1 MGLRGHLEFVCVR
14 ERESERVVHT
24 NSNVPG
30 ATTTNK
36 QTNKQTKGRVEGK
49 TGGVKTKGAGKR
61 PCLLACLFVCLG
73 KRRRRRRRRTTAK
86 TQKGNT
92 ASIFHHFSA
101 WGFKTRLIERERE
114 REKRGRAEQRRIG
127 FVGCIGGGSND
138 TMTYK
143 GV

>member
-1 MGLRGHLEFVCVR
+1 MR

-61 PCLLACLFVCLG
+61 PCLFVCLG
-73 KRRRRRRRRTTAK
+73 KRTRRRRRRTTAK